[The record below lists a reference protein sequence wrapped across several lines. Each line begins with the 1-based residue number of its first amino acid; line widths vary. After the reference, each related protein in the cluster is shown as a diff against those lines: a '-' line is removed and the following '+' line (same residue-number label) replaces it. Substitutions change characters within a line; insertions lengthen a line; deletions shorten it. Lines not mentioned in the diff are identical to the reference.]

1 MKVISDISLKNF
13 EFWSGGKDTA
23 EDLTDEQFDRIECEL
38 ENEYQDGI
46 TDSELNDLFWFDREY
61 IYKVAGVYPKFF
73 KITSDCG
80 EVKFVRASDGE
91 DVDEID
97 SCYAQHEEID
107 ETEAG
112 TADIEDVGDFDLDDF
127 ANSKYFKV
135 TSYIHRNVKIIRC
148 INNEEVNGMMESLK
162 KCEIEMI
169 PEVSEKDVENAED
182 WFDYDGDNTAINDFV
197 YDEYSTFDICN
208 IPTYALCAIEN
219 DDFSGLN
226 DEEEKEVREFMQRLD
241 KGCPNGYTID
251 WEDLDNPFFTTCPE
265 WGLPVDCFVGR
276 IYPIKH

>member
-1 MKVISDISLKNF
+1 MKIISDISLKNF
-13 EFWSGGKDTA
+13 QFWSGGKETA

-38 ENEYQDGI
+38 ENNYPDGM
-46 TDSELNDLFWFDREY
+46 TDTELNDLFWFDREY
-61 IYKVAGVYPKFF
+61 VYKVAGVYPKFF
-73 KITSDCG
+73 KLTSNCG
-80 EVKFVRASDGE
+80 EVKFVRASDGD
-91 DVDEID
+91 DVIKID
-97 SCYAQHEEID
+97 SCYVEHEEID
-107 ETEAG
+107 EAEAG
-112 TADIEDVGDFDLDDF
+112 IADIEDVGDFDLEDF
-127 ANSKYFKV
+127 VNSKYFKV
-135 TSYIHRNVKIIRC
+135 MSYIHHNEKIIRC
-148 INNEEVNGMMESLK
+148 TNDEEVNGMMESLK
-162 KCEIEMI
+162 KCEIEEI
-169 PEVSEKDVENAED
+169 SEVSEKDVENAED

-197 YDEYSTFDICN
+197 YDEDSTFDICN

-276 IYPIKH
+276 IYPIKQ

>member
-1 MKVISDISLKNF
+1 MKIISDISLKNF

-23 EDLTDEQFDRIECEL
+23 EDLTDDQFERIEREL
-38 ENEYQDGI
+38 ESEYPDGM
-46 TDSELNDLFWFDREY
+46 TDTNLNDLFWFDREY

-73 KITSDCG
+73 KLTSDCG

-148 INNEEVNGMMESLK
+148 TNDEEVNDMKEAFK
-162 KCEIEMI
+162 KCEIEKFQKFLLKMWRVPRI
-169 PEVSEKDVENAED
+169 GLITMVMTTASIVLCMMRIQHSTSVTFRHTPYARLRTMTSLASMMRKSVRFVSLCNVWMKV
-182 WFDYDGDNTAINDFV
+182 V
-197 YDEYSTFDICN
+197 LMDI
-208 IPTYALCAIEN
+208 
-219 DDFSGLN
+219 
-226 DEEEKEVREFMQRLD
+226 RL
-241 KGCPNGYTID
+241 I
-251 WEDLDNPFFTTCPE
+251 
-265 WGLPVDCFVGR
+265 GR
-276 IYPIKH
+276 IWTILSSPNAQNGVFLAIAL